1 MDAPVDPNT
10 AVLAVDIGGSKY
22 MVGICDARG
31 TILCS
36 RSYGWRG
43 RTADEIANQVA
54 DAVDDELSSHPDLAA
69 RVIAG
74 GVAIPGFADPT
85 RGIWVDSDHF
95 PVHDLPICDLLAERA
110 DIPFFGDNDCNAC
123 VLAEA
128 LFGSGVGLRDFLYI
142 TVSSG
147 IGGGVFLGGRLFYGE
162 RLLSGEIGL
171 TIVEPLPRPDIS
183 GKARGR
189 LEAYGCTRG
198 MAQTFAE
205 LGGKIDGEGPVG
217 GLEISQMAAR
227 GDAAALETLRR
238 EGIYLGRAIAAA
250 DALIAPE
257 RVIVGGGISL
267 MLDRFLEVL
276 IDELHRIRPHTAT
289 RVEATPLGYEGAFL
303 GAAACALRGI
313 SGGAR
318 TLAGAGGGSILT
330 VGCEMGHTFA
340 TLSCAGREELT
351 ASGAGDLG
359 GYLVADG
366 IDDRGMSLDGILT
379 AGDELYGA
387 ALGRA
392 LAFAC
397 TLLDPAT
404 VHLTGTLA
412 AARPRLEDALLEVF
426 WRDSFWARDK
436 IPYRFIWS

>member
-1 MDAPVDPNT
+1 MVAPADSHT
-10 AVLAVDIGGSKY
+10 AVVAIDIGGSKY

-31 TILCS
+31 AILCS
-36 RSYGWRG
+36 RSYGWCG
-43 RTADEIANQVA
+43 RTADEIVDQVA
-54 DAVDDELSSHPDLAA
+54 DAVADELSSHPDLAA
-69 RVIAG
+69 RIVAG
-74 GVAIPGFADPT
+74 GVTIPGFADPV
-85 RGIWVDSDHF
+85 RGIWVDSDYL
-95 PVHDLPICDLLAERA
+95 PVHNLPICDLLAERTGV
-110 DIPFFGDNDCNAC
+110 PFFGDNDCNAC

-128 LFGSGVGLRDFLYI
+128 LFGCGRGLRDFLYI

-171 TIVEPLPRPDIS
+171 TIVEPLPRPGIS
-183 GKARGR
+183 GKIRGR
-189 LEAYGCTRG
+189 LEAYGCSRG

-205 LGGKIDGEGPVG
+205 LGGKIDGEGPAG
-217 GLEISQMAAR
+217 GLEIARAAAR
-227 GDAAALETLRR
+227 GEAAALETLGR
-238 EGIYLGRAIAAA
+238 EGVYLGRAIAGA

-267 MLDRFLEVL
+267 MLDRFLEPL
-276 IDELHRIRPHTAT
+276 MDELHRIRPHTAA
-289 RVEATPLGYEGAFL
+289 RIEATPLGYGGAFL

-313 SGGAR
+313 SGDACV
-318 TLAGAGGGSILT
+318 LAGAGEGSVLT
-330 VGCEMGHTFA
+330 VRCETGHTFA

-351 ASGAGDLG
+351 APGAGDLG
-359 GYLVADG
+359 GYLIAEG
-366 IDDRGMSLDGILT
+366 IDDRGVLLDDLLT

-397 TLLDPAT
+397 TLLDPET
-404 VHLTGTLA
+404 VHLAGKLGV
-412 AARPRLEDALLEVF
+412 ARSHLEDVLLEAF
-426 WRDSFWARDK
+426 QRDSFWARDE